1 MSGTDVCSAP
11 LRHLGVRKIVL
22 LLLFRR
28 LLYNHQGRAR
38 GNATAKPTTNC
49 KQVRLTRKLFS
60 PENPFAQLKMK
71 AKIHLF
77 VHRMHT

>member
-1 MSGTDVCSAP
+1 MFVLHRYVIWESGKEFYCCCSAA
-11 LRHLGVRKIVL
+11 
-22 LLLFRR
+22 F
-28 LLYNHQGRAR
+28 LYNHQGRAR